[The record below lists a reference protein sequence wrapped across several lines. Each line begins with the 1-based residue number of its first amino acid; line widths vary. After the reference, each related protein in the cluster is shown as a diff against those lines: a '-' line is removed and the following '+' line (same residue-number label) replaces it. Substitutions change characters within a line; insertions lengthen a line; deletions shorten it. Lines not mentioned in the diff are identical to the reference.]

1 MRDFFGTQQSLDIMD
16 DSMNVVSTTETIVI
30 PYVSHSDTHTLSLLS
45 LCLLTC
51 IISTNTATALLPDP
65 TALDQ
70 VKEAIEL
77 DPINSNTCMIAILR
91 LIDRMKSMFGKEYT
105 PDAMPKWMAELHAIM
120 TNNGMHQPIRL
131 VPWCIAM
138 RVVVC

>member
-1 MRDFFGTQQSLDIMD
+1 
-16 DSMNVVSTTETIVI
+16 
-30 PYVSHSDTHTLSLLS
+30 
-45 LCLLTC
+45 
-51 IISTNTATALLPDP
+51 
-65 TALDQ
+65 
-70 VKEAIEL
+70 
-77 DPINSNTCMIAILR
+77 MIAILR